1 MALKKVIGHHLLA
14 LLRLLDG
21 PLAWKKQASLDADI
35 HGFVSLLSNYISG
48 SFLTFYIISSMGHRS
63 RIQVLHTDQ
72 IVRRTLLCTKT
83 LLEFELYVH
92 LLKLQLIQIGRL
104 PVLLQPRPTIFALYL
119 LNRLLR
125 LSDDSNMPVLADLSD
140 PALEPRYEFLASLR
154 ANI

>member
-1 MALKKVIGHHLLA
+1 
-14 LLRLLDG
+14 
-21 PLAWKKQASLDADI
+21 
-35 HGFVSLLSNYISG
+35 
-48 SFLTFYIISSMGHRS
+48 MGQRS

-72 IVRRTLLCTKT
+72 IVRRTLLCTET

-92 LLKLQLIQIGRL
+92 FLKLQLIQIGRL

-125 LSDDSNMPVLADLSD
+125 LSNDSNMPVLADLRD

-154 ANI
+154 ACL